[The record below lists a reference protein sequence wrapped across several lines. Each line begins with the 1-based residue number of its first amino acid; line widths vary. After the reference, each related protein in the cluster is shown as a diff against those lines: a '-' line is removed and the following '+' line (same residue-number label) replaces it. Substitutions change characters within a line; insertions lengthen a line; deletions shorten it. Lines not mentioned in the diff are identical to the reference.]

1 MKSSLAIRYWII
13 GGIVIASVAT
23 MVIRVGY
30 LQLVDDTYIDRSRSY
45 AISKTLIYPSR
56 GMIYDREGR
65 LLVHNE
71 GTYDLLVTHSQ
82 IDAGMDTMK
91 LCRLLGITKPIFEA
105 NITKDWKD
113 PRFSR
118 HTPFVFLDKVSTPS
132 FLSVRE
138 ILHEFP
144 GFEFQSRNVRTY
156 PYPHAAHVL
165 GFIGEVS
172 PEVVEQ
178 SDGAYLPGDY
188 IGMAGLER
196 SYEKQLRGEY
206 GVQYHLKDNLGRT
219 VGSWKQGAQDRSPVS
234 GKDIECT
241 IDIELTKYIESLM
254 LNKKGSVVAIE
265 PATGEIL
272 AMVSSPFY
280 DPNLLTIS
288 QARSESFRALQADT
302 LKPFFDRSVMAKY
315 PPGSIFKA
323 IVALIAFQEGLSRP
337 DRHIGCAGAY
347 YYKDESWK
355 CHAHW
360 PANNIQIALAVSCN
374 TYFFTLVREILDKFG
389 MKEVRK
395 GLLLFNE
402 YLNAFGLGRKLGV
415 DIPNEKSGFLP
426 TPEYYDQLYK
436 KRKWLSPT
444 IMNIGIGQGEIQ
456 LTTLQMAHLAAILA
470 NNGRFYY
477 PHLLRRYRGDS
488 TGIDP
493 HFTTPH
499 EVPINKKFFPPVIAG
514 LDQVIRYGT
523 ASSSYI
529 PGISLCG
536 KTGTSQNPHGKDH
549 SVFFGFAPKE
559 NPKIAI
565 AIYIENAG
573 FGGDFAA
580 PIGSLIVER
589 YLKGAVSSERQLLEQ
604 RMMQLNINAMP

>member
-1 MKSSLAIRYWII
+1 MKSSLAMRYWVIC
-13 GGIVIASVAT
+13 GIVIASVAS

-45 AISKTLIYPSR
+45 AISKTLLYPSR

-82 IDAGMDTMK
+82 LDADMDTMK
-91 LCRLLGITKPIFEA
+91 LCKLLGITKPIFEA

-118 HTPFVFLDKVSTPS
+118 HTPFVFLDKVPTPA

-138 ILHEFP
+138 ILYEFP
-144 GFEFQSRNVRTY
+144 GFEFQSRNIRTY

-165 GFIGEVS
+165 GYIGEVS
-172 PEVVEQ
+172 PEIVEQ
-178 SDGAYLPGDY
+178 ADGAYLPGDY

-219 VGSWKQGAQDRSPVS
+219 VGSWKQGAQDRPPVS

-288 QARSESFRALQADT
+288 PARSEAFRTLQADT
-302 LKPFFDRSVMAKY
+302 LKPFFDRSIMAKY

-323 IVALIAFQEGLSRP
+323 IVALIAFQEGVSRP
-337 DRHIGCAGAY
+337 DRQIGCAGAY
-347 YYKDESWK
+347 HYKDESWK

-477 PHLLRRYRGDS
+477 PHLLKKFKGDS
-488 TGIDP
+488 MAIDP
-493 HFTTPH
+493 RFITPY
-499 EVPINKKFFPPVIAG
+499 EVPIDKKFFSPVIEG
-514 LDQVIRYGT
+514 LNQVIRYGT

-529 PGISLCG
+529 PGINLCG

-559 NPKIAI
+559 NPRIAI
-565 AIYIENAG
+565 AVYIENAG

-580 PIGSLIVER
+580 PIGSLIIER
-589 YLKGAVSSERQLLEQ
+589 YLKGAVSLERQFLEQ